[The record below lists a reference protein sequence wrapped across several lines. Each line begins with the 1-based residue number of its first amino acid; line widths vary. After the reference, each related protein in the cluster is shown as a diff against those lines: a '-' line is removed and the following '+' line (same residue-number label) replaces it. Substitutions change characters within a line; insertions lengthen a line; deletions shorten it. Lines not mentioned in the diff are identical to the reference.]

1 MIDKRHR
8 GIDYLRISVTDR
20 CNLRCVYCMPEEGV
34 SCLTHDEI
42 LTFEE
47 IVTICKSAAELGISK
62 IKLTGGEPLVRKDF
76 TELVRKIKAIPGI
89 EEITLTTNGL
99 LLEGQLEALIKA
111 GISKINISLDTLDR
125 ARFKEITRVDGLDTV
140 LKAINSTATHPEV
153 QVKVNSLIAK
163 NFNENE
169 ILGLAAL
176 AKNEPVSVRF
186 IEVMPI
192 GLGRDLQT
200 ISKNEMIEIL
210 ETHYGKLKPYEGKLG
225 NGPARY
231 YEISG
236 FTGKIGFIS
245 AVSECFCE
253 ACNRIRLTANGY
265 LKLCLHST
273 KGLDLKK
280 LLREG
285 MSQEEL
291 TKVMAEAV
299 LGKPE
304 KHHFGEASGSYIE
317 DKIMSQIGG

>member
-8 GIDYLRISVTDR
+8 GIEYLRISVTDR
-20 CNLRCVYCMPEEGV
+20 CNFRCVYCMPEEGV
-34 SCLTHDEI
+34 SCLAHDEV

-47 IVTICKSAAELGISK
+47 IVTICKSAAQLGISK

-76 TELVRKIKAIPGI
+76 VELVRKIKSVPGI

-99 LLEGQLEALIKA
+99 LLENQLEAIIEA

-125 ARFKEITRVDGLDTV
+125 VRFKEITKVDGLDTV
-140 LKAINSTATHPEV
+140 LRAIHKAAHHPKV

-163 NFNENE
+163 NFNESE
-169 ILGLAAL
+169 ILALAEL
-176 AKNEPVSVRF
+176 AKNESISVRF
-186 IEVMPI
+186 IELMPI
-192 GLGRDLQT
+192 GLGRELKA
-200 ISKNEMIEIL
+200 ISKDEVIEIL
-210 ETHYGKLKPYEGKLG
+210 EKQYGKLIPYKGKLG
-225 NGPARY
+225 NGPAKY
-231 YEISG
+231 YEVAG

-253 ACNRIRLTANGY
+253 DCNRIRLTANGY
-265 LKLCLHST
+265 LKLCLHWA

-285 MSQEEL
+285 MSQEKL
-291 TKVMAEAV
+291 TKVIAEAV
-299 LGKPE
+299 SGKPE
-304 KHHFGEASGSYIE
+304 RHHFGEEAAEHIE

>member
-8 GIDYLRISVTDR
+8 GIEYLRISVTDR
-20 CNLRCVYCMPEEGV
+20 CNLRCAYCMPEEGI

-47 IVTICKSAAELGISK
+47 IITICKSAAKLGISK
-62 IKLTGGEPLVRKDF
+62 IKLTGGEPLVRKNF
-76 TELVRKIKAIPGI
+76 IELVRKIKAISGI

-99 LLEGQLEALIKA
+99 LLENQLEKLVEA
-111 GISKINISLDTLDR
+111 GISRINISLDTLDR
-125 ARFKEITRVDGLDTV
+125 ARYKEITRVDGLDTV
-140 LKAINSTATHPEV
+140 LQAISKAAHHPKV
-153 QVKVNSLIAK
+153 QIKVNSLIAK
-163 NFNENE
+163 DFNENE
-169 ILGLAAL
+169 ILGLAEL
-176 AKNEPVSVRF
+176 AKNEPISIRF

-192 GLGRDLQT
+192 GLGRELKT

-210 ETHYGKLKPYEGKLG
+210 EMHYGKLKPYNEKLG
-225 NGPARY
+225 NGPAKY
-231 YEISG
+231 YEIAG
-236 FTGKIGFIS
+236 FAGKIGFIS

-285 MSQEEL
+285 MSQDEL
-291 TKVMAEAV
+291 TKVMAEAIAS
-299 LGKPE
+299 KPE